1 MCENTLDE
9 LQECRRNL
17 NYCLEENAKLNRYYF
32 CTPFEVHLVV
42 CKQIGAP
49 NFGCKNSNV
58 FIAYLYRE
66 VDSLHSMLSSTNR
79 GGACECLCGKAY
91 DELNHVNS
99 FGVGPYFI
107 HIMVSTK
114 GPFIE
119 AWAVPRMGVKHETH
133 LSQHTDDI
141 LNLQL
146 DLHIINVILK
156 EERSFRGI
164 LEQQKTCLNQDFM
177 MAKDKLEQR
186 SKQLEDAKDEL
197 GEAKSQIL
205 SIKEIEEMR
214 NNNSLFM
221 ELMGKQEH
229 EIMTLKNQLA
239 SKEFR
244 DNLLSNNPEFEN
256 KSPLQVKLRRMHDCL
271 EKAKQ
276 LNMSYQ
282 SDHAFQISNEEERDE
297 IRRQAEAETV
307 EVIVCM
313 QEELAQLQHQVNDSH
328 LKETEMKESML
339 HLETELK
346 DLQKKMLTTIDDN
359 RSLKEE
365 LGQKDI
371 ELTSLAEEWEL
382 LTSEIEEVLLDGCE
396 AIVDA
401 SEELGN
407 IRNSFP
413 QKRIRISEQVGM
425 IVRKISEN
433 ELLIDELRRCLEDAR
448 NKRSDMECMLK
459 SLRSAALVITK
470 SCKKDCAENEK
481 EILLL
486 TSQLRA
492 FDYFYSNPLSVE
504 EHIVDLTDLQ
514 LVKSGNDTKDLK
526 SRKVG
531 KNVLERD
538 ATIRL
543 LRKEIECALES
554 LKEVQYEMAR
564 LHEEKKEMS
573 VSEKKSRQSIECLT
587 NHILFLQE
595 AMYHF
600 EEKSKVKIDVLSHK
614 LRGLEKPLKEANSHW
629 YQRKESLELEVGE
642 AKIIQA
648 QKAQEASFI
657 LAKFEEAQD
666 TMREADIMINGL
678 VIANE
683 SMKIDIERLKDR
695 EMTLLNE
702 KGTLVSNIESLQT
715 TETEI
720 QKSSKVS
727 PQQWQ
732 WLNRSLLY
740 TLSFQISYDSTL
752 TSGRDSRPT
761 N

>member
-1 MCENTLDE
+1 
-9 LQECRRNL
+9 
-17 NYCLEENAKLNRYYF
+17 
-32 CTPFEVHLVV
+32 
-42 CKQIGAP
+42 
-49 NFGCKNSNV
+49 
-58 FIAYLYRE
+58 
-66 VDSLHSMLSSTNR
+66 
-79 GGACECLCGKAY
+79 
-91 DELNHVNS
+91 
-99 FGVGPYFI
+99 
-107 HIMVSTK
+107 
-114 GPFIE
+114 
-119 AWAVPRMGVKHETH
+119 
-133 LSQHTDDI
+133 
-141 LNLQL
+141 
-146 DLHIINVILK
+146 
-156 EERSFRGI
+156 
-164 LEQQKTCLNQDFM
+164 
-177 MAKDKLEQR
+177 
-186 SKQLEDAKDEL
+186 
-197 GEAKSQIL
+197 
-205 SIKEIEEMR
+205 
-214 NNNSLFM
+214 
-221 ELMGKQEH
+221 MGKQEH

-307 EVIVCM
+307 E
-313 QEELAQLQHQVNDSH
+313 
-328 LKETEMKESML
+328 
-339 HLETELK
+339 

-459 SLRSAALVITK
+459 SLRSAA
-470 SCKKDCAENEK
+470 
-481 EILLL
+481 
-486 TSQLRA
+486 
-492 FDYFYSNPLSVE
+492 
-504 EHIVDLTDLQ
+504 
-514 LVKSGNDTKDLK
+514 GNDTKDLK

-666 TMREADIMINGL
+666 TMRETDIMINGL

-715 TETEI
+715 TETVNE
-720 QKSSKVS
+720 KESS
-727 PQQWQ
+727 
-732 WLNRSLLY
+732 
-740 TLSFQISYDSTL
+740 
-752 TSGRDSRPT
+752 GH
-761 N
+761 